1 MVNQDIVKE
10 VKVHNSQ
17 IYNGQWDFKIVFPN
31 SSIAYYFIT
40 YKELTKEEITNFL
53 VKRMKTYIAYE
64 IYFADDKREF
74 IDLQELT
81 TIKNNLDLRRA
92 QAIVNKY
99 LGYNPQSSIIGV

>member
-1 MVNQDIVKE
+1 
-10 VKVHNSQ
+10 
-17 IYNGQWDFKIVFPN
+17 
-31 SSIAYYFIT
+31 
-40 YKELTKEEITNFL
+40 
-53 VKRMKTYIAYE
+53 MKTYIAYE

-99 LGYNPQSSIIGV
+99 LVYNPQSSIIGV